1 MKLEFDPG
9 EEKIAQAFEQIH
21 CLWQTIFQLN
31 ARSEIDS
38 FLLASI
44 IDTHPAPEDVRERW
58 QQMSSTWLASQFLKS
73 MDPELMKAA
82 KEEMT
87 RRVKFWTDRLND
99 ISTPQRK
106 TEE

>member
-1 MKLEFDPG
+1 
-9 EEKIAQAFEQIH
+9 
-21 CLWQTIFQLN
+21 
-31 ARSEIDS
+31 
-38 FLLASI
+38 
-44 IDTHPAPEDVRERW
+44 
-58 QQMSSTWLASQFLKS
+58 MSSTWLASQFLKS